1 MQPILR
7 PLVVL
12 HGDVG
17 LRDQL
22 RRTGQKRYQYRE
34 VEDWEALR
42 AALQEEMPVAIVV
55 VDPYR
60 PDHATLATELRSL
73 IWEFPTVT
81 VFAAGEA
88 NSERKRERRRVGV
101 WGHGARR
108 ARGVG

>member
-73 IWEFPTVT
+73 I
-81 VFAAGEA
+81 
-88 NSERKRERRRVGV
+88 
-101 WGHGARR
+101 
-108 ARGVG
+108 